1 MHLLVRETR
10 ALDEDEAAVDFGQ
23 SPAEIV
29 FLSFAASDLSAAA
42 RAWARLGP
50 ARPGLRLAN
59 LRQLRHPMSV
69 DLYLENI
76 AARAR
81 VVVVRLLGGLDYW
94 RYGAEELAALCRA
107 RGAALALLA
116 GDQREDAELA
126 ALSTV
131 PAAAL
136 SRLDRFFRAG
146 GLENIS
152 RALGF
157 AAHLGGL
164 GEDSGAPVVEMPSC
178 GEYKLIAPDNAWAE
192 AAVVFYRA
200 HLLADDIAP
209 IEALARALA
218 QAGIAAR
225 LLYVNSLKDDEARGF
240 IAATLAA
247 TGPGIVLAATG
258 FAARGDDGT
267 ASPLEAADA
276 PILQLVLAGS
286 SREAWENSA
295 RGLAPADLAMQVVMP
310 ELDGRL
316 LAGAISF
323 KAQGSAVTDLE
334 FAPEHHAPDPGGI
347 AHAADRAIGWLTLAA
362 TPRGERRLAIVLAD
376 YPTLAGGRAHAV
388 GLDTLASVA
397 EIFDLLGADGYTLA
411 PYARD
416 ALAAS
421 LCDATPAPIL
431 SLADYLALFR
441 QLPETAREKILA
453 AWGAP
458 ETDPAIRGDHFT
470 LRHLR
475 LGNILAAI
483 EPDRGNAQTR
493 KASYHDP
500 DLPPR
505 HGYVAFHLW
514 LRHHER
520 IHALVPLGAHG
531 MLEWLPG
538 KAVALSEHCFPA
550 LLLGGVPVIYPFIVN
565 NPGEAA
571 AAKRRLAA
579 LTLGHLTPPLLRAG
593 LHGEAAGLERLI
605 DDYAA
610 ASGLD
615 PRRASRLRR
624 EILTRARG
632 SGLIAEAGC
641 DDAASEDEA
650 LAKLDAYL
658 CDIKDRLIGD
668 GLHVFARPPAVSQRA
683 ALLAALS
690 EAAPTIDA
698 AEIAAR
704 LDASAPSEGRNF
716 LAALD
721 GRFIAPGPAGAPSR
735 GRVDVLPSGRNI
747 TSLDPRAVPTR
758 AAVQLAEENAALLLD
773 DHLRRHGAWPERL
786 VIDLWGS
793 ATMRT
798 GGEAFALALVLLG
811 ARPLWD
817 AGSSRVSGIEVLPLA
832 ALDRPRIDVT
842 LRISGLFRD
851 AFATQIALFDDAVGM
866 IAARDEDVAWNPL
879 AASARRGE
887 ATRRIY
893 GPAPGAWGMALGD
906 LEDPAT
912 GSAEIGRAYLAQSA
926 FAYGAKLE
934 GGADAAGFAARLGG
948 ADAYLHI
955 EDHGEG
961 DLLADDEIAAH
972 AGGFAAAATLM
983 GASPALYY
991 ASGEAAGR
999 LRVKTMAEEITRTT
1013 RARAANPRWIAG
1025 QMRHGYR
1032 GAAEIA
1038 RAISPLALFAVTLP
1052 ARFDRQFDLLFAA
1065 TLGDADVDAFLAE
1078 ANPEARRALARRFAA
1093 MRARDLW
1100 RSRRNDVGEILAG
1113 ILSR

>member
-1 MHLLVRETR
+1 MHLLLRETR
-10 ALDEDEAAVDFGQ
+10 ALDEDEAAVDLGQ
-23 SPAEIV
+23 SPADIV

-42 RAWARLGP
+42 RAWARGGG
-50 ARPGLRLAN
+50 AGRGLRLAN

-76 AARAR
+76 AAQAR
-81 VVVVRLLGGLDYW
+81 IIVVRLLGGLDYW

-107 RGAALALLA
+107 RGIALALLA
-116 GDQREDAELA
+116 GDQREDGGLA
-126 ALSTV
+126 ALATV
-131 PAAAL
+131 PRAAL
-136 SRLDRFFRAG
+136 ARLDRFLRAG
-146 GLENIS
+146 GIENFA
-152 RALGF
+152 RALAF

-164 GEDSGAPVVEMPSC
+164 GEEPNTPVAEMPSC
-178 GEYKLIAPDNAWAE
+178 GEYRLIAPPGAWAE

-200 HLLADDIAP
+200 HLLAEDIAP
-209 IEALARALA
+209 IEALADALA

-225 LLYVNSLKDDEARGF
+225 LLYVDSLKDATARRF
-240 IAATLAA
+240 IATTLAA
-247 TGPGIVLAATG
+247 TRPRIVLAATG

-267 ASPLEAADA
+267 ASPLEAAAA

-286 SREAWENSA
+286 SREDWQNSS
-295 RGLAPADLAMQVVMP
+295 RGLAPADLAMQVVLP

-323 KAQGSAVTDLE
+323 KAAGEAIADLE
-334 FAPEHHAPDPGGI
+334 FTPERHAPDPAGI
-347 AHAADRAIGWLTLAA
+347 AHAAALAIGWARLAA
-362 TPRGERRLAIVLAD
+362 TPRAERRLAIVLAD

-397 EIFDLLGADGYTLA
+397 EIFDLLGAGGYTLA
-411 PYARD
+411 SYARD
-416 ALAAS
+416 TLAAS
-421 LCDATPAPIL
+421 LCDATPTPIL
-431 SLADYLALFR
+431 SLSDYHALFSE
-441 QLPETAREKILA
+441 LPAAAREKILA

-458 ETDPAIRGDHFT
+458 EDDPAVCDDHFT

-475 LGNILAAI
+475 LGNIVAAI
-483 EPDRGNAQTR
+483 EPDRGRARTR
-493 KASYHDP
+493 KDTYHDP

-514 LRHHER
+514 LRHHLR
-520 IHALVPLGAHG
+520 IHALIPLGAHG

-538 KAVALSEHCFPA
+538 KAVALGEDCFPG
-550 LLLGGVPVIYPFIVN
+550 LLTRGVPVIYPFIVN

-571 AAKRRLAA
+571 AAKRRLGA
-579 LTLGHLTPPLLRAG
+579 LTLGHLTPPLMRAG
-593 LHGEAAGLERLI
+593 LHDEAAVLERLI

-615 PRRASRLRR
+615 PRRATRLRR
-624 EILTRARG
+624 EIVGRARA

-641 DDAASEDEA
+641 DETAGEDEA
-650 LAKLDAYL
+650 LSKLDAYL
-658 CDIKDRLIGD
+658 CDVKDSLIGD
-668 GLHVFARPPAVSQRA
+668 GLHVFARPPAPPARA
-683 ALLAALS
+683 ALLAALAQ
-690 EAAPTIDA
+690 AAPTVTA
-698 AEIAAR
+698 SEIAAR
-704 LDASAPSEGRNF
+704 LDASAPNEGRNF

-721 GRFIAPGPAGAPSR
+721 GRFVPPGPAGAPSR

-758 AAVQLAEENAALLLD
+758 AAVQLAEENAARLLD
-773 DHLRRHGAWPERL
+773 DHLRRHGAWPRRL

-798 GGEAFALALVLLG
+798 GGEEFALALVLLG

-817 AGSSRVSGIEVLPLA
+817 AGSNRATGVAVLTIAELA
-832 ALDRPRIDVT
+832 RPRVDVT

-851 AFATQIALFDDAVGM
+851 AFAAQIALFDDAVGL
-866 IAARDEDVAWNPL
+866 IAARDEAADWNPL
-879 AASARRGE
+879 AASAQDGE

-893 GPAPGAWGMALGD
+893 GPSPGAYGIALGD
-906 LEDPAT
+906 LDDPET

-926 FAYGAKLE
+926 FAYGA
-934 GGADAAGFAARLGG
+934 GGAGSADAKGFAARVGD

-955 EDHGEG
+955 ADHEER

-972 AGGFAAAATLM
+972 AGGFAAAAALL
-983 GASPALYY
+983 GARPALHH
-991 ASGEAAGR
+991 ASSAAAGA
-999 LRVKTMAEEITRTT
+999 LRIKTVAEDIARVV

-1038 RAISPLALFAVTLP
+1038 RALSPLSLFAATLP
-1052 ARFDRQFDLLFAA
+1052 QRFDRQFDLLFAA
-1065 TLGDADVDAFLAE
+1065 TLGDAAVDAFLAA
-1078 ANPEARRALARRFAA
+1078 ANPEARRALARRFAV

-1100 RSRRNDVGEILAG
+1100 RARRNDVGEILAG
-1113 ILSR
+1113 ILER

>member
-10 ALDEDEAAVDFGQ
+10 ALDEDEAAVDLGQ

-42 RAWARLGP
+42 RAWGRLGP

-81 VVVVRLLGGLDYW
+81 IIVVRLLGGLDYW
-94 RYGAEELAALCRA
+94 RYGVEELAALCRA
-107 RGAALALLA
+107 RGIGLALLA
-116 GDQREDAELA
+116 GDQREDAQLA
-126 ALSTV
+126 SLSTV

-164 GEDSGAPVVEMPSC
+164 GADTGAPVAAMPSY
-178 GEYKLIAPDNAWAE
+178 GEYKLVAPDGAWAE

-209 IEALARALA
+209 IEALAESLA

-225 LLYVNSLKDDEARGF
+225 LLYVDSLKDEVTRAF

-247 TGPGIVLAATG
+247 TGPAVVLAATG
-258 FAARGDDGT
+258 FAARGDDG
-267 ASPLEAADA
+267 APSPLEAAGA
-276 PILQLVLAGS
+276 PVLQLVLAGS
-286 SREAWENSA
+286 SREDWEKSS
-295 RGLAPADLAMQVVMP
+295 RGLAPADLAMQVVLP

-323 KAQGSAVTDLE
+323 KARESAIADLE
-334 FAPEHHAPDPGGI
+334 FAPERHAPDPVGI
-347 AHAADRAIGWLTLAA
+347 ARAADRAAGWARLAA
-362 TPRGERRLAIVLAD
+362 TPRGERRLAIVLSD

-388 GLDTLASVA
+388 GLDTLASLA
-397 EIFDLLGADGYTLA
+397 EIFDLLGAAGYRLA
-411 PYARD
+411 PYARE
-416 ALAAS
+416 ALPAL
-421 LCDATPAPIL
+421 LCEATPAPIL
-431 SLADYLALFR
+431 ALSEYHALFS
-441 QLPETAREKILA
+441 QFPAPVREKMLA

-458 ETDPAIRGDHFT
+458 EADPAVCCDHFT

-475 LGNILAAI
+475 LGNSLAAI
-483 EPDRGNAQTR
+483 EPDRGRTEAR
-493 KASYHDP
+493 KATYHDP

-520 IHALVPLGAHG
+520 IHALVHLGAHG

-538 KAVALSEHCFPA
+538 KAAALSEHCFPA
-550 LLLGGVPVIYPFIVN
+550 LLLGGTPLIYPFIVS

-579 LTLGHLTPPLLRAG
+579 LTLGHLTPPLMRAG
-593 LHGEAAGLERLI
+593 LHGEAAELERLI

-632 SGLIAEAGC
+632 AGLIAEAGG
-641 DDAASEDEA
+641 DEAASEDET

-658 CDIKDRLIGD
+658 CDIKDSLIGD
-668 GLHVFARPPAVSQRA
+668 GLHVFARPPAPLPRA
-683 ALLAALS
+683 TLLAALS
-690 EAAPTIDA
+690 EAAPTIA
-698 AEIAAR
+698 ASEIAAR
-704 LDASAPSEGRNF
+704 LDASAPCEGQNF

-832 ALDRPRIDVT
+832 TLDRPRIDVT

-866 IAARDEDVAWNPL
+866 IAARDEAATWNPL

-887 ATRRIY
+887 TTRRIY
-893 GPAPGAWGMALGD
+893 GPAPGAWGIALGD
-906 LEDPAT
+906 LDDPAM
-912 GSAEIGRAYLAQSA
+912 GAAEIGRAYLTQSG
-926 FAYGAKLE
+926 FAYGAKGE
-934 GGADAAGFAARLGG
+934 GVADVAGFAARLGG
-948 ADAYLHI
+948 ADAYLHSV
-955 EDHGEG
+955 DHNEH

-972 AGGFAAAATLM
+972 AGGFAAAAAQL
-983 GASPALYY
+983 GASPALYH
-991 ASGEAAGR
+991 ASAEAAGR
-999 LRVKTMAEEITRTT
+999 LHVKTIAAEIARAT

-1038 RAISPLALFAVTLP
+1038 RAIAPLSLFAVTLP
-1052 ARFDRQFDLLFAA
+1052 ERFDHQFDLLFAS
-1065 TLGDADVDAFLAE
+1065 TLGDPGVDAFLAE
-1078 ANPEARRALARRFAA
+1078 ANPAARRALAKRFAT
-1093 MRARDLW
+1093 MRERDLW
-1100 RSRRNDVGEILAG
+1100 RSRRNDVGEILTG
-1113 ILSR
+1113 IMES